1 MLQMTSFG
9 TILDNLRPKADQM
22 LQMVSFGT
30 ILNHFGLM
38 APNCEFWYNF
48 GQFRAQAC
56 PDVPN
61 NPPTLVVCVL
71 ELVGI
76 RGEFTSPLPPSALG
90 PSPPDLGPNSSIRK
104 LYVNWGLA
112 LASMNEILRR
122 GGLLEIR
129 RPSAF

>member
-9 TILDNLRPKADQM
+9 TILDNLRPKAAQM
-22 LQMVSFGT
+22 LKIVSFCT
-30 ILNHFGLM
+30 ILDNFGLM

-76 RGEFTSPLPPSALG
+76 RGESTSPRLG
-90 PSPPDLGPNSSIRK
+90 CWHWPGPRLNESRPDRAEEG
-104 LYVNWGLA
+104 LYVHH
-112 LASMNEILRR
+112 R
-122 GGLLEIR
+122 
-129 RPSAF
+129 